1 MTRLHA
7 RLFRPGFAALNPTP
21 GVHVPHPLRRG
32 MDKVNAEIDTIIERS
47 RLKQKAA

>member
-7 RLFRPGFAALNPTP
+7 RRFRPGFGSLDPNP
-21 GVHVPHPLRRG
+21 GVPVPHPLRRA

-47 RLKQKAA
+47 RLKQTAA